1 MAQLIEHPTL
11 EFDLGHDL
19 AVMGSSPT
27 LGPALNTDT
36 AWDSRSHS
44 LSLPLSPSLSKQ
56 THTQRITT
64 KRKANKKILPM
75 HKGKRSKPLTTDFKA
90 LYNLAPYQLPLLW
103 LPTLEKT
110 LYTYMPLK
118 MLIPLCELL
127 STLMAWIITIML
139 ETFTSISVVQLSFLS
154 SRPCFQM
161 FIALLQVPCLT
172 VLKIQTDQRVATFST
187 IQTHPSLFSN
197 QWMERHCSNF
207 PTSES

>member
-1 MAQLIEHPTL
+1 MILQSWDQAPHWALHWTWIL
-11 EFDLGHDL
+11 LGI
-19 AVMGSSPT
+19 
-27 LGPALNTDT
+27 
-36 AWDSRSHS
+36 
-44 LSLPLSPSLSKQ
+44 LPLTLSPFLCPPLSQNKHIHKQ
-56 THTQRITT
+56 RTVTT

-75 HKGKRSKPLTTDFKA
+75 HKGKKSKPLTTDFKA

-103 LPTLEKT
+103 LPTLEKI

-139 ETFTSISVVQLSFLS
+139 ETFTSLSVVQLSFLS

-161 FIALLQVPCLT
+161 FINPLQVPCLT